1 MEYTDYVDEGYSP
14 DDSELVCRYHVE
26 PHEGVEFR
34 RVAGGVAAESSVG
47 TWDPDLKTMTEGIE
61 DLAAT
66 VFELD
71 ADANEIGVAYTT
83 EVFEPSSLPQLL
95 SSITGNIFG
104 LEEIRHLR
112 LEDVDFSESFVESFE
127 GPELGVEEIKSRV
140 GADDRP
146 LCGTIVKPKLGLRS
160 DEHADVA
167 YEAWVGGLD
176 LVKDDENLTDMEFNP
191 FYERVEETLERKR
204 EAETETGDSK
214 LYFPNITA
222 PVSEMKRRADAVVE
236 NGGSYVMIDILTAGW
251 SALQEM
257 REYLDDGIGI
267 HAHRA
272 QHAAYTRLPYHG
284 ISMLSVAKFARLAGV
299 DNLHAGAVLGKME
312 ADADEIRRIYDF
324 LRNDWYGTE
333 NVIPVA
339 SGGLHPGVVPGVVEE
354 LGTDTVVQAGGGV
367 HAHPG
372 GTRSGARALRDAVDA
387 VAEGVTLDDKAE
399 ESPELAEALG
409 KWGKQKT

>member
-14 DDSELVCRYHVE
+14 DDSELVCRYHIE
-26 PHEGVEFR
+26 PHEDAEFR

-47 TWDPDLKTMTEGIE
+47 TWDPDLKTMTEGVE

-71 ADANEIGVAYTT
+71 AEANEISVAYTT

-112 LEDVDFSESFVESFE
+112 LEDVDFPKEFVRSFE

-160 DEHADVA
+160 DEHAEVA

-284 ISMLSVAKFARLAGV
+284 ISMLSVAKFARLAGI
-299 DNLHAGAVLGKME
+299 DNLHAGTVLGKME
-312 ADADEIRRIYDF
+312 SDADEIKEIYDF
-324 LRNDWYGTE
+324 LRSDWYGTE

-339 SGGLHPGVVPGVVEE
+339 SGGLHPGVVSGVVEV

-387 VAEGVTLDDKAE
+387 VAEGVTVDEKAE
-399 ESPELAEALG
+399 ESEELAQALDR
-409 KWGKQKT
+409 WGKQKT